1 MLDDEED
8 AYLESYFVEWLY
20 VFVILISV
28 SALAI
33 GSICI
38 LVNENDVKHDN
49 IVGQWTSE
57 NVFGEDFEHMVVVC
71 SSDNSGYITKN
82 NVTLPLTW
90 EQLPFGR
97 VLCISDDLIVSVV
110 VSHDGSYMIYD
121 DTYEIKL
128 YRVDDGRDLI

>member
-8 AYLESYFVEWLY
+8 TYLESYFEWLY
-20 VFVILISV
+20 VFVILISL

-82 NVTLPLTW
+82 NVTLPLRW
-90 EQLPFGR
+90 EHRPFGS
-97 VLCISDDLIVSVV
+97 VLCISDNFIISVA
-110 VSHDGSYMIYD
+110 VSHDGSYMIYY

-128 YRVDDGRDLI
+128 YRVGNGSDLI

>member
-8 AYLESYFVEWLY
+8 TYLKSYFEWLY
-20 VFVILISV
+20 VFVILIFLAV
-28 SALAI
+28 LAI

-38 LVNENDVKHDN
+38 LVDNIDAKHDY

-90 EQLPFGR
+90 EQRPFGR

-110 VSHDGSYMIYD
+110 VSHDASYMIYK

-128 YRVDDGRDLI
+128 YRVGNGSDLI

>member
-8 AYLESYFVEWLY
+8 RCFSIGEWVY
-20 VFVILISV
+20 VFVILIFLTV
-28 SALAI
+28 LAI

-38 LVNENDVKHDN
+38 LVDNIDAKHDY

-82 NVTLPLTW
+82 NVTLPLRW
-90 EQLPFGR
+90 EHRPFGS
-97 VLCISDDLIVSVV
+97 VLCISDNFIISVA
-110 VSHDGSYMIYD
+110 VSHDASYMIYK

-128 YRVDDGRDLI
+128 YRVDNGSDLI

>member
-1 MLDDEED
+1 MTDLKD
-8 AYLESYFVEWLY
+8 LYFEWIC
-20 VFVILISV
+20 VFIILIFLAV
-28 SALAI
+28 IAI
-33 GSICI
+33 GGICI

-90 EQLPFGR
+90 EQRPFGR

-110 VSHDGSYMIYD
+110 VSHDASYMIYK

-128 YRVDDGRDLI
+128 YRVDNGSDLI

>member
-8 AYLESYFVEWLY
+8 TCLESYFVEWLY
-20 VFVILISV
+20 VFVILIFLAV
-28 SALAI
+28 IAI
-33 GSICI
+33 GGICI
-38 LVNENDVKHDN
+38 LVNENDVKDN

-90 EQLPFGR
+90 EQRHFGR

-110 VSHDGSYMIYD
+110 VSHDASYMIYK

-128 YRVDDGRDLI
+128 YRVDNGSDLI

>member
-8 AYLESYFVEWLY
+8 RCFSIDEWIH

-28 SALAI
+28 SVIAI

-38 LVNENDVKHDN
+38 LHTIDVKHDY

-82 NVTLPLTW
+82 NVTLPLRW
-90 EQLPFGR
+90 EHRPFGS
-97 VLCISDDLIVSVV
+97 VLCISDNFIISVA
-110 VSHDGSYMIYD
+110 VSHDGSYMIYY

-128 YRVDDGRDLI
+128 YRVGNGSDLI

>member
-8 AYLESYFVEWLY
+8 TYLESYFEWLY
-20 VFVILISV
+20 VFVILIFLAV
-28 SALAI
+28 LAI

-38 LVNENDVKHDN
+38 LVDNIDAKHDY

-82 NVTLPLTW
+82 NVTLPLRW
-90 EQLPFGR
+90 EQRPFGL
-97 VLCISDDLIVSVV
+97 VLCISDNFIISVA
-110 VSHDGSYMIYD
+110 VSHDGSYMIYY

-128 YRVDDGRDLI
+128 YRVGNGSDLI

>member
-8 AYLESYFVEWLY
+8 TYLESYLDWLY
-20 VFVILISV
+20 VFVILIFV
-28 SALAI
+28 AVIAI

-38 LVNENDVKHDN
+38 LVDNIDVKHDY

-90 EQLPFGR
+90 EQRPFGK

-110 VSHDGSYMIYD
+110 VSQDASSMIYY